1 MYTAGLETNIT
12 DFANNIIHYNWDEN
26 VMTKWHPTLHF
37 QVKHSE
43 RSEML
48 QCHTLEVNEVGNLKP
63 PFCGS
68 FEVQSLFGE
77 ESG

>member
-1 MYTAGLETNIT
+1 
-12 DFANNIIHYNWDEN
+12 
-26 VMTKWHPTLHF
+26 MTKWHPTLHF